1 MFTLNPLGNPDA
13 LWQHSI
19 MILVS
24 AILGYIIGYIDVK
37 QTVHELE
44 KKLHQLDRDIRNWR
58 SQNPVFDNTKA
69 SSHFVTAR
77 KQSVDNP
84 LNQFQSDDLKIIT
97 GIDAKLE
104 ELLHS
109 AKIHA
114 FLELSEKTPAQL
126 NEIVEHAGL
135 AYQEND
141 LNTWPQQARLASQ
154 QLWEELKKLQNE
166 IEKSRS

>member
-24 AILGYIIGYIDVK
+24 AILGYVIGYIDVK

-44 KKLHQLDRDIRNWR
+44 KKLHQLERDIRSWR

-69 SSHFVTAR
+69 ASHFVAAR
-77 KQSVDNP
+77 EQSVDNP
-84 LNQFQSDDLKIIT
+84 SNQFQSDDLKIIT
-97 GIDAKLE
+97 GIDTKLE

-109 AKIHA
+109 AQIHTFA
-114 FLELSEKTPAQL
+114 ELREKTPAEL
-126 NEIVEHAGL
+126 HEIVEHSGL
-135 AYQEND
+135 AYQEKD
-141 LNTWPQQARLASQ
+141 LNTWPRQALLASQ
-154 QLWEELKKLQNE
+154 KLWEELKELQNE
-166 IEKSRS
+166 IEKNRS